1 MLLFLF
7 LLHFLYTLKELSENE
22 GDWLAVKQLPYGE
35 RGFPGYPSFSDGID
49 RWDRERV
56 NYDRDNPGFSES
68 TGHFT

>member
-1 MLLFLF
+1 MWEIGWLFK
-7 LLHFLYTLKELSENE
+7 YTV
-22 GDWLAVKQLPYGE
+22 GGKQLPYGE